1 MKRAA
6 LVSAFLFVGCAST
19 PAGDSEPEETRTI
32 VQRIFERGPVE
43 VRYVRLPANLTA
55 DCNEVPKSQ
64 DPNVPFED
72 EATRLSN
79 GRLAAL
85 KECNDR
91 MLKLRQLQGRIVKG
105 N

>member
-1 MKRAA
+1 M
-6 LVSAFLFVGCAST
+6 LSGCAST
-19 PAGDSEPEETRTI
+19 PEGEPASEARTI
-32 VQRIFERGPVE
+32 VERIFERGPVE
-43 VRYVRLPANLTA
+43 VRYVRLPASLTA
-55 DCNEVPKSQ
+55 DCNEVPKSN
-64 DPNVPFED
+64 DPAIPFED

-91 MLKLRQLQGRIVKG
+91 MLKLRQLQGTIVKG